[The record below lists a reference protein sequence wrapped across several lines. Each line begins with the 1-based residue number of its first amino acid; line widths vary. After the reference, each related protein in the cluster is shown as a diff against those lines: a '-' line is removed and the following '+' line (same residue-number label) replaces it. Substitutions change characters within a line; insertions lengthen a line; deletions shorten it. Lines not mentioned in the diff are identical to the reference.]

1 MSKKSP
7 SSTNPAWTILGA
19 GSIGGLF
26 AAHMSANGTACRLLL
41 KDAQFNAWQ
50 ANPGI
55 QITIDQQTVI
65 QPVAVEKI
73 SASTAIH
80 YLVIATKAHQ
90 TFAALDSIKHRLHP
104 HAVICLLQNGMGIS
118 EKLLADYP
126 YSSLLQASSS
136 EGVNR
141 PDKVHHP
148 FQLVHAGRA
157 NTIAGMIRG
166 EKRHAEQFAAACGP
180 ILNVEVTD
188 DIETVLWR
196 KLAVNSVINPLTAI
210 NDCDN
215 GLLAQIPLRNAVQQ
229 LCDELELFA
238 TVFSEKTG
246 KQKTFQQIRKQVFTV
261 IEQTA
266 KNCSSM
272 RADIRAKRKTEID
285 FITGFLCTQAQHYSI
300 NLPRHAALLQLIRL
314 KESAYDE

>member
-1 MSKKSP
+1 MTKAISRLPNDSI
-7 SSTNPAWTILGA
+7 WHVLGA

-26 AAHMSANGTACRLLL
+26 AAHISAAGTACRLLL
-41 KDAQFNAWQ
+41 KDSQFSAWK

-55 QITIDQQTVI
+55 HIRFGEQDFTQT
-65 QPVAVEKI
+65 VAVEKI
-73 SASTAIH
+73 SANTPIQQ
-80 YLVIATKAHQ
+80 LLITTKAQQ
-90 TFAALDSIKHRLHP
+90 TLDALAAIKHRLNP

-118 EKLLADYP
+118 EKLLAEYP
-126 YSSLLQASSS
+126 DITLMHASTA
-136 EGVNR
+136 EGINR
-141 PDKVHHP
+141 PDKNNQP
-148 FQLVHAGRA
+148 FQLIHAGRA
-157 NTIAGMIRG
+157 TTQVGMIRG
-166 EKRHAEQFAAACGP
+166 DKHHAEQFAAACGP
-180 ILNVEVTD
+180 ILNVQVVD

-196 KLAVNSVINPLTAI
+196 KLAVNAVINPLTAI

-238 TVFSEKTG
+238 EKSG
-246 KQKTFQQIRKQVFTV
+246 KQTVLQQIRKQVFTV

-285 FITGFLCTQAQHYSI
+285 YISGFLCTQAQQYGI
-300 NLPRHAALLQLIRL
+300 TLPRHAALLQLIRL
-314 KESAYDE
+314 KESAYDA